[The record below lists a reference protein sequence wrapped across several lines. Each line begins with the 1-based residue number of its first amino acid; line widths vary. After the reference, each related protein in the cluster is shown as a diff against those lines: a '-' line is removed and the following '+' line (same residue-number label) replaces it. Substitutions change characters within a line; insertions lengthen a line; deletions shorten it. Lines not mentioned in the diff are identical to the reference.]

1 MIFGLGSSRVTPLIA
16 VDFGSSSIKAIAIS
30 GRSKHIKVEAFAEL
44 ETPKGAI
51 VDHQISD
58 VQRLSE
64 VIAVLAEQ
72 FPSKYKNS
80 ITAVAGSHVITKII
94 HMDAGLSDDDLET
107 QIEVEAE
114 NLIPF
119 PMDEISLDFEV
130 LGPSA
135 DAEGQN
141 NVLLSAARSDE
152 IERRVDCLAE
162 SGIETTIVD
171 VEAHALARAWGQQ
184 LPEDDDKVYA
194 AVDIGA
200 HTMSFSAIQK
210 GETIYFRHQ
219 NIGGEHYTQAIANY
233 YGLPVEQAEEVKVTG
248 QLPDNYDLDVL
259 QPFVNNLLQNL
270 RRNIQLF
277 SSSSGMSKVDEVVL
291 SGGCTLI
298 SGLVEQI
305 ESELQIPT
313 KLAEPFAHCSVA
325 SGIKKSE
332 LIIQGPKYMIA
343 LGLALRSFGH
353 V

>member
-1 MIFGLGSSRVTPLIA
+1 MIFGLGSNRVTPLIA

-30 GRSKHIKVEAFAEL
+30 GRSKNIKVEAFTEL
-44 ETPKGAI
+44 ETPKGSI

-58 VQRLSE
+58 AEKLSE
-64 VIAVLAEQ
+64 IMEDLAES
-72 FPSKYKNS
+72 FPSKYKNAV
-80 ITAVAGSHVITKII
+80 IAVAGSHVITKII
-94 HMDAGLSDDDLET
+94 HMDSSLTEDDLES
-107 QIEVEAE
+107 QIEAEAE

-130 LGPSA
+130 LGPSK
-135 DAEGQN
+135 DSEDQN
-141 NVLLSAARSDE
+141 SVLLSAARSDE

-162 SGIETTIVD
+162 GGLETTIVD
-171 VEAHALARAWGQQ
+171 VESHALTRAWMQQ
-184 LPEDDDKVYA
+184 LASDDDKVYA

-200 HTMSFSAIQK
+200 HTMNFSAIQN

-248 QLPDNYDLDVL
+248 QLPENYDLDVL

-277 SSSSGMSKVDEVVL
+277 GSSSGMNRVDEIVL
-291 SGGCTLI
+291 SGGCSLI

-305 ESELQIPT
+305 ENELQIPT
-313 KLAEPFAHCSVA
+313 KLAVPFEHCNFAGGVNRA
-325 SGIKKSE
+325 E
-332 LIIQGPKYMIA
+332 LISQGPKYMVA
-343 LGLALRSFGH
+343 LGLALRSFS
-353 V
+353 